1 MQYILYHQSPTR
13 GNQTMTTTTLFNDN
27 NTPPM
32 SIPMTTAILNDDD
45 ILKAKE
51 IVAYYTL
58 AATTTG
64 AIPVPAASAAIVAE
78 NGIMLSHIAST
89 LGVNITVEMV
99 IASIGLAGTLN
110 FIGRNLFVEG
120 ARLLSWGTGSIWA
133 AGGLMALGAS
143 TAGIQTY
150 IIGMIAIEIAKNDGK
165 QLEMKHSKALIL
177 EAKNGGFN
185 DFKAEWKT
193 KKPSKPY

>member
-1 MQYILYHQSPTR
+1 
-13 GNQTMTTTTLFNDN
+13 MTTTTLFNDN
-27 NTPPM
+27 NIPPM

-165 QLEMKHSKALIL
+165 QLEMKHSKALIV